1 MLSCWFSCVP
11 EVELVNLQLVMTKF
25 SCHNHVVRMLKG
37 EHKMSKQ
44 ENGVRVLSRAGA
56 RIITQEELARVSGG
70 DEGHLPTSTLSRD
83 ATGRPIDITQD

>member
-1 MLSCWFSCVP
+1 
-11 EVELVNLQLVMTKF
+11 
-25 SCHNHVVRMLKG
+25 
-37 EHKMSKQ
+37 MSKQ